1 MNMVPTYFAFGRF
14 IWDWFFKIRH
24 GVPSLDDQ
32 WCYLKCQIGQV
43 SCCWAT
49 MPFIPQSVILVR
61 LLFLFSFCL
70 KRKEGSI
77 FDLQAMHKTGFITVQ
92 NLCRTRRNLT
102 SIKEKNIRA
111 CYKELFVSLIQHSNL
126 HYNTL
131 LTLSYRR
138 MYAPSPNPPS
148 SPLKV
153 VQTEK
158 LLIVSGEKT

>member
-1 MNMVPTYFAFGRF
+1 MSDLVNFWLLDEYGAHLLH
-14 IWDWFFKIRH
+14 IRAI
-24 GVPSLDDQ
+24 
-32 WCYLKCQIGQV
+32 YLKLIFQNSPRCPLTRW
-43 SCCWAT
+43 SMMLFE
-49 MPFIPQSVILVR
+49 MPDWSGE
-61 LLFLFSFCL
+61 LLLSHHAVYPPIRYSSEASFLFSFCL

-138 MYAPSPNPPS
+138 
-148 SPLKV
+148 
-153 VQTEK
+153 
-158 LLIVSGEKT
+158 I